1 MTRTRTNAA
10 SKVREKAIS
19 MTAGSDAMLS
29 ATSRANASDR
39 SKGYFYGNLGD
50 SIERRVGDGGDFLGG
65 GNDLSQG
72 TFGTGQTYQGQGG
85 GNYFGTGLLNGYGR
99 MFSGAHGG
107 GQGGFTYLRR
117 FSSNSVFNHQLIAQ
131 CMMAYLGYGV
141 VRNIIDLYSDFA
153 TEGIEID
160 HPDESVRNFYKT
172 WATKVDLRDRVHSM
186 FLNLFVSGNVFVH
199 RRWAT
204 LSDKEKR
211 AMKSAQAAE
220 NINDTLLI
228 RGKTTDKTIATRE
241 EGFIDWFL
249 EQKEIHLSDD
259 SKNGKA
265 TATAPESAQDEQMP
279 KNPKKQIPWGY
290 TFLNPLQ
297 MELRGRKLRG
307 DHYWIMAIDKRDTL
321 DIAKGMGLHSTYN
334 QELGTTEMNLP
345 KEFLNR
351 IKKYQGPG
359 SGYAAE
365 VKLHREELTV
375 LQAPGK
381 WDWFDWA
388 VPFCYPALRAL
399 NFKDCLRNMEMK
411 ACQSVINSIFLFKL
425 GDIEKGMPAEDEHF
439 ERLADMLQMP
449 GQALNIL
456 WNEAITAEAI
466 QADVAGIF
474 DTGKHDSAD
483 KDILT
488 ALGIPEVL
496 VGGKGG
502 NFSNSFI
509 AVATVLERLESY
521 RNKVQSWLMNELK
534 IIADAMGFKKLPTVR
549 FGRTSLKDEKAQQTF
564 MMGLYDRGILSADTL
579 LEEGG
584 TTAEIEASKMKE
596 EKKKYKEKDIFE
608 PKGPFVKDPKP
619 APGAGVPGAKPP
631 GGGPAK
637 KPAAKK
643 PAGGPGGRPTNTGT
657 GPTGK
662 QSNPRGPKGQNV
674 AELLEMQESLH
685 RRGRAMLD
693 QLEEYISDKVMSSK
707 ARDNPNLK
715 HVKNLRAQERER
727 LEWLIYNV
735 FSHMP
740 TPQPEEA
747 KMKDDFIINMLRSDA
762 AETTKAD
769 VFTLYTDKVADY
781 SKTYGKTPTR
791 EMRRQFMVSA
801 WTQQAILKHVAEK
814 PDVLNSEF

>member
-1 MTRTRTNAA
+1 MARNRTNAA
-10 SKVREKAIS
+10 TMERTRERAI
-19 MTAGSDAMLS
+19 ARS
-29 ATSRANASDR
+29 ASPSTMQGAAERANAANR
-39 SKGYFYGNLGD
+39 SQAYFYGNMGD
-50 SIERRVGDGGDFLGG
+50 SIERRVGDGGNFLGEG
-65 GNDLSQG
+65 SDYFQG
-72 TFGTGQTYQGQGG
+72 TFGTGQTWQGQGF
-85 GNYFGTGLLNGYGR
+85 GNYLGTGLLNGQGR
-99 MFSGAHGG
+99 MFSGVHSGAG
-107 GQGGFTYLRR
+107 GGFTYLRK
-117 FSSNSVFNHQLIAQ
+117 FSSNSVFNHHLIAS

-172 WATKVDLRDRVHSM
+172 WATKVDLRDRIHSM

-199 RRWAT
+199 RRWAD
-204 LSDKEKR
+204 LSPKEKR
-211 AMKSAQAAE
+211 AMKTAQGAE
-220 NINDTLLI
+220 RVNDMLLI
-228 RGKTTDKTIATRE
+228 RGTSRDTTIDGRE

-249 EQKEIHLSDD
+249 SQNEIHLGDD
-259 SKNGKA
+259 EKNGKA
-265 TATAPESAQDEQMP
+265 VGKAPESAQDEQMP
-279 KNPKKQIPWGY
+279 KNTKKRIPWGY

-307 DHYWIMAIDKRDTL
+307 DHYWAMGIDKRDTL
-321 DIAKGMGLHSTYN
+321 DVARGMGFRSSHN

-345 KEFLNR
+345 KEFLAR
-351 IKKYQGPG
+351 IQRYQGPG
-359 SGYAAE
+359 AGYSAE
-365 VKLHREELTV
+365 VKLSREELSV
-375 LQAPGK
+375 VQAPGK

-399 NFKDCLRNMEMK
+399 SFKDCLRNMEMK

-466 QADVAGIF
+466 QADVKGIF
-474 DTGKHDSAD
+474 DTNKHDSAD

-502 NFSNSFI
+502 NFSNSYI

-534 IIADAMGFKKLPTVR
+534 VIADAMGFKKLPTVR
-549 FGRTSLKDEKAQQTF
+549 FGRTSLKDEKSQQAF
-564 MMGLYDRGILSADTL
+564 MTGLYDRGILSADTL
-579 LEEGG
+579 LSEGG
-584 TTAEIEASKMKE
+584 TSAEIEASKMKE

-619 APGAGVPGAKPP
+619 APGAAGPPGAKPP
-631 GGGPAK
+631 GGAAPKAK
-637 KPAAKK
+637 PKTPN
-643 PAGGPGGRPTNTGT
+643 GRPTNTST

-674 AELLEMQESLH
+674 AKHILETQEVLQ

-693 QLEEYISDKVMSSK
+693 QLENYISDRVLSSK
-707 ARDNPNLK
+707 ARENPNLK
-715 HVKNLRAQERER
+715 HVKNLRAEEKER

-740 TPQPEEA
+740 VPETEHNPIT
-747 KMKDDFIINMLRSDA
+747 DDFIINMLRSDA
-762 AETTKAD
+762 CEAVKVE
-769 VFTLYTDKVADY
+769 VFSSYTDKVADY
-781 SKTYGKTPTR
+781 SKTYGKSPTR

-801 WTQQAILKHVAEK
+801 WTQQAILQHVAEK
-814 PDVLNSEF
+814 PDILMY

>member
-1 MTRTRTNAA
+1 MTKTRTNAA
-10 SKVREKAIS
+10 SKVRERAIER
-19 MTAGSDAMLS
+19 TASGDAMMH
-29 ATSRANASDR
+29 ATSRANGPDR
-39 SKGYFYGNLGD
+39 SKGYFYGNMGD
-50 SIERRVGDGGDFLGG
+50 SVERRVGGGDGFLGG
-65 GNDLSQG
+65 GNDQFQG
-72 TFGTGQTYQGQGG
+72 MGPDSTWQAQGP

-99 MFSGAHGG
+99 MYSGAQGG
-107 GQGGFTYLRR
+107 GGAGGFTYLRR
-117 FSSNSVFNHQLIAQ
+117 FSSNSVFNHQLIAS
-131 CMMAYLGYGV
+131 CMMSYLGYGV

-186 FLNLFVSGNVFVH
+186 FLNLFVAGNVFVH
-199 RRWAT
+199 RRWANLT
-204 LSDKEKR
+204 DKEKR
-211 AMKSAQAAE
+211 AMKRAQSAE
-220 NINDTLLI
+220 NINDMLVI
-228 RGKTTDKTIATRE
+228 RGTTSDTTVSGRE

-249 EQKEIHLSDD
+249 GEKEIHLGDD

-265 TATAPESAQDEQMP
+265 KAAPESPQDEQMP
-279 KNPKKQIPWGY
+279 ENPDKQIPWGY

-345 KEFLNR
+345 KEFLGR
-351 IKKYQGPG
+351 IKKYNGPG
-359 SGYAAE
+359 AGYAAE
-365 VKLHREELTV
+365 VKLNREELSV
-375 LQAPGK
+375 IQAPGK

-399 NFKDCLRNMEMK
+399 SFKDCLRNMEMK

-449 GQALNIL
+449 GQAINIL

-502 NFSNSFI
+502 NFSNSYV

-521 RNKVQSWLMNELK
+521 RNKVMTWLMNELK

-584 TTAEIEASKMKE
+584 TTAEIEASKMKD
-596 EKKKYKEKDIFE
+596 EKTKYKEKDIFE

-619 APGAGVPGAKPP
+619 APGTPGAKPP
-631 GGGPAK
+631 GGAK
-637 KPAAKK
+637 PKAKPKTPNGR
-643 PAGGPGGRPTNTGT
+643 PAGTDT

-674 AELLEMQESLH
+674 AYLLETQEILQ
-685 RRGRAMLD
+685 RRGRAMLE
-693 QLEEYISDKVMSSK
+693 QLEMFINDRVLRAK
-707 ARDNPNLK
+707 ARENPNLK

-740 TPQPEEA
+740 TPQSDED
-747 KMKDDFIINMLRSDA
+747 KLQDDFIVNMLRSDA
-762 AETTKAD
+762 CESVKVD
-769 VFTLYTDKVADY
+769 VFNMYTEKVSDY
-781 SKTYGKTPTR
+781 SKTYGKAPTR
-791 EMRRQFMVSA
+791 EMRRQFMVSS
-801 WTQQAILKHVAEK
+801 WTQQAILEHVAEK
-814 PDVLNSEF
+814 PEVLGW

>member
-1 MTRTRTNAA
+1 MARSNTNAA
-10 SKVREKAIS
+10 QKVRERAIQR
-19 MTAGSDAMLS
+19 TAGGDAMMH
-29 ATSRANASDR
+29 ATSRANSPDR
-39 SKGYFYGNLGD
+39 SKAYFYGNMGD
-50 SIERRVGDGGDFLGG
+50 SVERRVGNGENFLGG
-65 GNDLSQG
+65 GNDYFSGLGPDSTWQAQG
-72 TFGTGQTYQGQGG
+72 L

-99 MFSGAHGG
+99 MYSGAQNGAGG
-107 GQGGFTYLRR
+107 GGFTYLRR
-117 FSSNSVFNHQLIAQ
+117 FSSNSVFNHQLIAS

-141 VRNIIDLYSDFA
+141 VRNIIDLYADFA

-160 HPDESVRNFYKT
+160 HPDESVRNFYQT
-172 WATKVDLRDRVHSM
+172 WMTKVDLYDRIHCM
-186 FLNLFVSGNVFVH
+186 FLNLFVSGNVFIH
-199 RRWAT
+199 RRWADLT
-204 LSDKEKR
+204 DKEKR
-211 AMKSAQAAE
+211 AMKRAQAAE
-220 NINDTLLI
+220 NVDDMLVI
-228 RGKTTDKTIATRE
+228 RGTTSDTTIEGRE
-241 EGFIDWFL
+241 EGFVDWFL
-249 EQKEIHLSDD
+249 SQKEIHLTDD
-259 SKNGKA
+259 SKNGRAKA
-265 TATAPESAQDEQMP
+265 APESAQDEQMP
-279 KNPKKQIPWGY
+279 QNPEKRIPWGY

-345 KEFLNR
+345 REFLGR
-351 IKKYQGPG
+351 IQKYQGPG
-359 SGYAAE
+359 AGYAAE
-365 VKLHREELTV
+365 VKLNREELSV
-375 LQAPGK
+375 IQAPGK

-388 VPFCYPALRAL
+388 IPFCYPALRAL
-399 NFKDCLRNMEMK
+399 SFKDCLRNMEMK

-449 GQALNIL
+449 GQAINIL
-456 WNEAITAEAI
+456 WNEAISAEVI

-496 VGGKGG
+496 IGGKGG
-502 NFSNSFI
+502 NFSNSYV
-509 AVATVLERLESY
+509 AVSTVLERLESY
-521 RNKVQSWLMNELK
+521 RNKVYSWLMNELK
-534 IIADAMGFKKLPTVR
+534 IIADAMGFKKMPTVR

-596 EKKKYKEKDIFE
+596 EKEKYKEKDIFE

-619 APGAGVPGAKPP
+619 APGTPGAKPP
-631 GGGPAK
+631 GK
-637 KPAAKK
+637 SKPKT
-643 PAGGPGGRPTNTGT
+643 PNGRPGGTST

-674 AELLEMQESLH
+674 AHLLETQEILQ
-685 RRGRAMLD
+685 RRGRAMLE
-693 QLEEYISDKVMSSK
+693 QLEGFINDKVLRSK
-707 ARDNPNLK
+707 ARNNPNLK
-715 HVKNLRAQERER
+715 NVKNLRAQERER

-740 TPQPEEA
+740 TPQSDDE
-747 KMKDDFIINMLRSDA
+747 KLQDDFIVNMLRSDA
-762 AETTKAD
+762 CESVKVE
-769 VFTLYTDKVADY
+769 VFNAYTDKVANY
-781 SKTYGKTPTR
+781 SKTYGKAPTR

-801 WTQQAILKHVAEK
+801 WTQQAILQHVAEK
-814 PDVLNSEF
+814 PDVLGW

>member
-19 MTAGSDAMLS
+19 MTAGADAMMH
-29 ATSRANASDR
+29 ATSRANVADR
-39 SKGYFYGNLGD
+39 SKGYFYGNMGD
-50 SIERRVGDGGDFLGG
+50 SIERRVGNDGGFLGE
-65 GNDLSQG
+65 GNDAFSG
-72 TFGTGQTYQGQGG
+72 SFGTGQTWQGQGG

-117 FSSNSVFNHQLIAQ
+117 FSSNSVFNHQLIAS

-172 WATKVDLRDRVHSM
+172 WMTKVDLRDRIHSM

-211 AMKSAQAAE
+211 AMKSAQASE
-220 NINDTLLI
+220 NINDMLLI
-228 RGKTTDKTIATRE
+228 RGSSKDTTIEGRE
-241 EGFIDWFL
+241 SDFMDWFL

-259 SKNGKA
+259 SKNKA
-265 TATAPESAQDEQMP
+265 SAKAPPSAQDEQMP
-279 KNPKKQIPWGY
+279 DNPKKRIPWGY

-307 DHYWIMAIDKRDTL
+307 DHYWVMAIDKRDTL

-345 KEFLNR
+345 KEFLGR
-351 IKKYQGPG
+351 IKRYQGPG
-359 SGYAAE
+359 AGYAAE
-365 VKLHREELTV
+365 VKLDIEELSV

-502 NFSNSFI
+502 NFSNSYI

-534 IIADAMGFKKLPTVR
+534 VIADAMGFKKLPTVR

-596 EKKKYKEKDIFE
+596 EKAKYKEKDIFE

-619 APGAGVPGAKPP
+619 APGAPGAKPP
-631 GGGPAK
+631 GGAAPKAK
-637 KPAAKK
+637 PKTPN
-643 PAGGPGGRPTNTGT
+643 GRPGGTST

-674 AELLEMQESLH
+674 AELLGMQESLQ
-685 RRGRAMLD
+685 RQGRAMLD
-693 QLEEYISDKVMSSK
+693 QLETFISDKVLSAK
-707 ARDNPNLK
+707 ALENPNLK
-715 HVKNLRAQERER
+715 HVKSLRAQEKER

-740 TPQPEEA
+740 TPQAEDA
-747 KMKDDFIINMLRSDA
+747 KMQDDFIINMLRSDA
-762 AETTKAD
+762 CETVKAD
-769 VFTLYTDKVADY
+769 VFSSYTDKVADY
-781 SKTYGKTPTR
+781 SKTYGKAPTR

-814 PDVLNSEF
+814 PELLSSEF

>member
-1 MTRTRTNAA
+1 MTRNRTNAA
-10 SKVREKAIS
+10 QKVRERTIARS
-19 MTAGSDAMLS
+19 ASADAML
-29 ATSRANASDR
+29 AAASRANGMDR
-39 SKGYFYGNLGD
+39 TKGYFYGGNMGD
-50 SIERRVGDGGDFLGG
+50 SIERRYSGGDGMLGG
-65 GNDLSQG
+65 GNDAFQGVFGPNSTWQSQG
-72 TFGTGQTYQGQGG
+72 F

-99 MFSGAHGG
+99 MYSGAHGG
-107 GQGGFTYLRR
+107 GGAGGFTYLRR
-117 FSSNSVFNHQLIAQ
+117 FSSNSVFNHQLIAS
-131 CMMAYLGYGV
+131 CMMSYLGYGV
-141 VRNIIDLYSDFA
+141 VRNIIDLYADFA

-160 HPDESVRNFYKT
+160 HPDKSVRNFYRT
-172 WATKVDLRDRVHSM
+172 WATKIDLDDRIHSM

-199 RRWAT
+199 RRWAS

-211 AMKSAQAAE
+211 AMKSAQASE
-220 NINDTLLI
+220 KVNDMLVI
-228 RGKTTDKTIATRE
+228 RGKSSDTTVEARE
-241 EGFIDWFL
+241 GNFIDWIL
-249 EQKEIHLSDD
+249 SQKEIHLSDD
-259 SKNGKA
+259 EKNKA
-265 TATAPESAQDEQMP
+265 TAEAPESPQDEQMP
-279 KNPKKQIPWGY
+279 ENLDKRIPWGY

-297 MELRGRKLRG
+297 MEMRGRKLRG

-345 KEFLNR
+345 REFLGR
-351 IKKYQGPG
+351 IQRYQGPG

-365 VKLHREELTV
+365 VKLDREELTV
-375 LQAPGK
+375 VQAPGK

-388 VPFCYPALRAL
+388 IPFCFPALRAL

-425 GDIEKGMPAEDEHF
+425 GDIQNGMPAEDEHF

-456 WNEAITAEAI
+456 WNEAIEAEVI

-474 DTGKHDSAD
+474 NTDKHDSAD

-496 VGGKGG
+496 IGGKGG
-502 NFSNSFI
+502 NFSNSYI

-521 RNKVQSWLMNELK
+521 RKKVQSWLMNELK

-564 MMGLYDRGILSADTL
+564 MMNLYDRGILSADTL
-579 LEEGG
+579 LAEGG
-584 TTAEIEASKMKE
+584 TTAEIEASKMKD
-596 EKKKYKEKDIFE
+596 EKKNLREKDIFE

-619 APGAGVPGAKPP
+619 APGAAGPPGAKPP
-631 GGGPAK
+631 GG
-637 KPAAKK
+637 AAPKANPK
-643 PAGGPGGRPTNTGT
+643 TPNGRPSGTPT

-674 AELLEMQESLH
+674 AQHLLQTQEILH
-685 RRGRAMLD
+685 RRGRAMLE
-693 QLEEYISDKVMSSK
+693 QLEEFISDRVMSAK
-707 ARDNPNLK
+707 ARENPNLK

-740 TPQPEEA
+740 PPQEEDVQ
-747 KMKDDFIINMLRSDA
+747 MQEDFIVNMLRSDA
-762 AETTKAD
+762 CETVK
-769 VFTLYTDKVADY
+769 VEVLSLYTDKVAEY
-781 SKTYGKTPTR
+781 SKTYGKAPTR

-801 WTQQAILKHVAEK
+801 WTQQAILQHVAEK
-814 PDVLNSEF
+814 PEVLGW

>member
-1 MTRTRTNAA
+1 MTRNKANADRQ
-10 SKVREKAIS
+10 VREDAIS
-19 MTAGSDAMLS
+19 RTAGADSMLT
-29 ATSRANASDR
+29 ATSRANDTAR
-39 SKGYFYGNLGD
+39 SKAYFYGNLGD
-50 SIERRVGDGGDFLGG
+50 SVERRMGGGDHLLGG
-65 GNDLSQG
+65 GNDSFDGAFGPNSSWQAQG
-72 TFGTGQTYQGQGG
+72 F
-85 GNYFGTGLLNGYGR
+85 GNYFGTGLINGYGR
-99 MFSGAHGG
+99 MNSGIHSGG
-107 GQGGFTYLRR
+107 GGGFTYLRR
-117 FSSNSVFNHQLIAQ
+117 FSSNSVFNHQLISQ
-131 CMMAYLGYGV
+131 CMLAYLGYGV

-153 TEGIEID
+153 TEGISID

-172 WATKVDLRDRVHSM
+172 WATKVDLRDRVHSL

-204 LSDKEKR
+204 LSTQEKR
-211 AMKSAQAAE
+211 AMKSAQGAE
-220 NINDTLLI
+220 NINDMLII
-228 RGKTTDKTIATRE
+228 RGNSKDTTIEGRE
-241 EGFIDWFL
+241 GGFIDWFL

-259 SKNGKA
+259 DKNGKA
-265 TATAPESAQDEQMP
+265 IGKAPESPQDEQMP
-279 KNPKKQIPWGY
+279 KNPKKRIPWGY

-321 DIAKGMGLHSTYN
+321 DFARGIGFYSSYN
-334 QELGTTEMNLP
+334 QDLGTTEMNLP

-351 IKKYQGPG
+351 IQRYSGPG
-359 SGYAAE
+359 AGYSAE
-365 VKLHREELTV
+365 VKLSREELSV

-399 NFKDCLRNMEMK
+399 SFKDCIRNMEMK

-425 GDIEKGMPAEDEHF
+425 GNIEKGMPAEDEHF

-456 WNEAITAEAI
+456 WNEAIEADVI
-466 QADVAGIF
+466 QADVKGIF
-474 DTGKHDSAD
+474 DDGKHQSAD

-496 VGGKGG
+496 IGGKGG

-509 AVATVLERLESY
+509 AVSTVLERLESY
-521 RNKVQSWLMNELK
+521 RNKVHAWLMNELK
-534 IIADAMGFKKLPTVR
+534 IIADSMGFKKLPTVR
-549 FGRTSLKDEKAQQTF
+549 FGRTSLKDEKSHQAF
-564 MMGLYDRGILSADTL
+564 MTGLYDRGILSADSL
-579 LEEGG
+579 LTEGG

-619 APGAGVPGAKPP
+619 VPGTPGAKPP
-631 GGGPAK
+631 GGAT
-637 KPAAKK
+637 KPK
-643 PAGGPGGRPTNTGT
+643 PKTPNGRPTNTST

-674 AELLEMQESLH
+674 AFILETQEILL

-693 QLEEYISDKVMSSK
+693 QLETFISDRVLSSK
-707 ARDNPNLK
+707 ARENPNLR

-740 TPQPEEA
+740 PPPDEEV
-747 KMKDDFIINMLRSDA
+747 KLKDDFIVNMLRSDA
-762 AETTKAD
+762 CEDVKVD
-769 VFTLYTDKVADY
+769 VFSTYTDKVVEY
-781 SKTYGKTPTR
+781 SKTYGKSPTR

-801 WTQQAILKHVAEK
+801 WTQQAIMQHVAEK
-814 PDVLNSEF
+814 PDILSL

>member
-10 SKVREKAIS
+10 SKVRDKAIS
-19 MTAGSDAMLS
+19 MTAGADTMMH
-29 ATSRANASDR
+29 ATSRANAADR
-39 SKGYFYGNLGD
+39 SKGYFYGNMGD
-50 SIERRVGDGGDFLGG
+50 SIERRVGNDGGFLGE
-65 GNDLSQG
+65 GNDAFSG
-72 TFGTGQTYQGQGG
+72 SFGTGQTWQGQGG

-117 FSSNSVFNHQLIAQ
+117 FSSNSVFNHQLIVS

-153 TEGIEID
+153 TEGIEIN

-172 WATKVDLRDRVHSM
+172 WMTKVDLRDRIHSM

-211 AMKSAQAAE
+211 AMKSAQGSE
-220 NINDTLLI
+220 KINDMLLI
-228 RGKTTDKTIATRE
+228 RGSSKDTTIEGRE
-241 EGFIDWFL
+241 SDFMDWFL

-259 SKNGKA
+259 SKNKA
-265 TATAPESAQDEQMP
+265 SAKAPPSAQDEQMP
-279 KNPKKQIPWGY
+279 VNPEKRIPWGY

-307 DHYWIMAIDKRDTL
+307 DHYWVMAIDKRDTL

-334 QELGTTEMNLP
+334 QELGTTEINLP
-345 KEFLNR
+345 KEFLGR
-351 IKKYQGPG
+351 IKRYQGPG
-359 SGYAAE
+359 AGYAAE
-365 VKLHREELTV
+365 VKLDIEELSV

-399 NFKDCLRNMEMK
+399 SFKDCLRNMEMK

-425 GDIEKGMPAEDEHF
+425 GDIQKGMPAEEEHF

-502 NFSNSFI
+502 NFSNSYI

-534 IIADAMGFKKLPTVR
+534 VIADAMGFKKLPTVR

-564 MMGLYDRGILSADTL
+564 LVGLYDRGILSADTL

-596 EKKKYKEKDIFE
+596 EKAKYKEKDIFE

-619 APGAGVPGAKPP
+619 APGTPGGAAPKAKPKTPNGRP
-631 GGGPAK
+631 GG
-637 KPAAKK
+637 
-643 PAGGPGGRPTNTGT
+643 TST

-674 AELLEMQESLH
+674 AELLGMQESLQ
-685 RRGRAMLD
+685 RQGRAMLD
-693 QLEEYISDKVMSSK
+693 QLETFISDKVLSAK
-707 ARDNPNLK
+707 ALENPNLK
-715 HVKNLRAQERER
+715 HVKSLRAQEKER

-740 TPQPEEA
+740 TPQAEEA
-747 KMKDDFIINMLRSDA
+747 KMQDDFIINMLRSDA
-762 AETTKAD
+762 CETVKAD
-769 VFTLYTDKVADY
+769 VLRLYTDKVSDY
-781 SKTYGKTPTR
+781 SKTYGKSPTR
-791 EMRRQFMVSA
+791 EMRRQFMCSA
-801 WTQQAILKHVAEK
+801 WSQAAILQMYEYNEIQTIT
-814 PDVLNSEF
+814 L